1 MKIADIDKS
10 VIDMLVGDENW
21 VVVSMDD
28 LILQN
33 SEVLDL
39 REKVKELEKS
49 VKQLTGMLA
58 LNREHDSLYGGIYI
72 SDEHL
77 ESWSREYTTRR
88 EAAISLIEEMSELQ
102 QAICKRERGNLL
114 NGDNIVEE
122 MAHVL
127 ISLKGYSQYLY
138 VTPDEIQDEFRKK
151 CPEGYL

>member
-1 MKIADIDKS
+1 MRIADINKS

-33 SEVLDL
+33 AEVLDL
-39 REKVKELEKS
+39 REKVNELKKS
-49 VKQLTGMLA
+49 VKHLTGRLT
-58 LNREHDSLYGGIYI
+58 LTKEHDSLYKGFYI
-72 SDEHL
+72 SDKHL
-77 ESWSREYTTRR
+77 DSWSKEYPT
-88 EAAISLIEEMSELQ
+88 ESKAAISLIEEMSELQ
-102 QAICKRERGNLL
+102 QAICKRERGYL
-114 NGDNIVEE
+114 NDNNIIEE

-127 ISLKGYSQYLY
+127 ISLKGYSQYLH

>member
-1 MKIADIDKS
+1 MRIADIDKS
-10 VIDMLVGDENW
+10 IIDMLVGDENW
-21 VVVSMDD
+21 VVISMDD

-49 VKQLTGMLA
+49 VKHLTGLLA
-58 LNREHDSLYGGIYI
+58 LNRGPDSLYGGLYI

-77 ESWSREYTTRR
+77 ESWSEEYPTQSK
-88 EAAISLIEEMSELQ
+88 AAISLIEEMSELQ
-102 QAICKRERGNLL
+102 QAVCKRERGYLL

-127 ISLKGYSQYLY
+127 ISLKGYSQHLYLM
-138 VTPDEIQDEFRKK
+138 PDEIQDEFRKK